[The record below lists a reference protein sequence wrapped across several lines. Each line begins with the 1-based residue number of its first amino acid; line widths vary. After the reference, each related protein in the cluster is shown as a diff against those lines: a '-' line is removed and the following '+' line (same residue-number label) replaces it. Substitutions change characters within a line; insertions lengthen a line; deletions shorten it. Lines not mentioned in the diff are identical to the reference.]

1 MTPEEKRKMDE
12 LWQDLLIRV
21 IQLAVLIPMGA
32 FILYSL
38 ILTLTK

>member
-21 IQLAVLIPMGA
+21 IQLAVLIQMGA